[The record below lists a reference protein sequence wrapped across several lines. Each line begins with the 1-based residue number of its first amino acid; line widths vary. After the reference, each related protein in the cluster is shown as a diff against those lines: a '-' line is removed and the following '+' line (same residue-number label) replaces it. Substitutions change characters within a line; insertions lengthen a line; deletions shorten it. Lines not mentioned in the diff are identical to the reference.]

1 MNGNEMGTIQP
12 ELPNIVGLS
21 HICIFVDDMEQ
32 AVDYY
37 RALLGVTARPL
48 PVPLEKRR
56 AFSRREDLWMRRLTG
71 TSPSPL

>member
-1 MNGNEMGTIQP
+1 MNAAIQP
-12 ELPNIVGLS
+12 ERPNIIGLS

-37 RALLGVTARPL
+37 RQLLGWSPTTACPTG
-48 PVPLEKRR
+48 ETR
-56 AFSRREDLWMRRLTG
+56 AFSRRAALWTRRTRE